1 MNNPDP
7 DMRRFL
13 EQINATN
20 ERTLKD
26 MFRDEIRGSFLIDIK
41 SRVETTI
48 APVMLRLY
56 DFNFN
61 EEKIITGADNCIDY
75 EICKA
80 VIGVHHANTNFL
92 KKKDRSE
99 KENNQ

>member
-1 MNNPDP
+1 MKNNLHERLNDLNKPDP
-7 DMRRFL
+7 NTWRFL
-13 EQINATN
+13 EKIHATN

-26 MFRDEIRGSFLIDIK
+26 MFHDEIRGSFLIDIK

-48 APVMLRLY
+48 APVMLQLY

-61 EEKIITGADNCIDY
+61 EEKIITGADNCIEY

-80 VIGVHHANTNFL
+80 VIGT
-92 KKKDRSE
+92 S
-99 KENNQ
+99 